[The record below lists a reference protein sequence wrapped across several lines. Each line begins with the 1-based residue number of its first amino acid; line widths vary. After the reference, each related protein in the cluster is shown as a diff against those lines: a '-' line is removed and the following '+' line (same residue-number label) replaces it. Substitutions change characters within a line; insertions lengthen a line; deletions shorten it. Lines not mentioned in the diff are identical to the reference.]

1 MRFIVFYNNH
11 PKVKDFSVRVWLKF
25 QSHPYFSGEMTH
37 SLFIKHYKFDPKSV
51 SCLGDVLF
59 NQKTKQWEIDKTRH
73 LVVFSGYENVVS
85 QNKDLV
91 LNFMNKIYGSNQ
103 EMIELSLKEQAL
115 LKDIQRMSMLKK
127 DRSI

>member
-11 PKVKDFSVRVWLKF
+11 PKVKDFSVRVWHQF
-25 QSHPYFSGEMTH
+25 QSHPNFSGEMTH

-73 LVVFSGYENVVS
+73 LVVFPGYENVVS

-91 LNFMNKIYGSNQ
+91 LNFMNKIHGSNQ
-103 EMIELSLKEQAL
+103 EMIAISLKEQAL
-115 LKDIQRMSMLKK
+115 LKDIQRMSMLKNA
-127 DRSI
+127 RSI